1 MSLAMYAAPFN
12 DNNNNIKNN
21 DEDTLARKRTTHNR
35 TQKRHPKEMYTT
47 KVENIMN
54 TLQNLPDEPED
65 SGLADFKPLPP
76 PTSAGVEQTI
86 LRDNMKKPANEET
99 TEKYTNYGTVGPVSN
114 AANSDAKYDRFMP
127 DYTNFTKNIPPQ
139 DKGQQMPYNHNSYHP
154 SSENDALV
162 EKLNYMI
169 SLLEQQQDEKT
180 NNVTEELILY
190 SFLGIFVIF
199 LVDSFVRVGKYVR

>member
-1 MSLAMYAAPFN
+1 MYAAPFN

-54 TLQNLPDEPED
+54 TLQNLPDEAEY
-65 SGLADFKPLPP
+65 SVLADFKPLPP

-99 TEKYTNYGTVGPVSN
+99 TEKYTNYGSAGPISH
-114 AANSDAKYDRFMP
+114 AANSDSKYDRFMP

>member
-12 DNNNNIKNN
+12 DNNNIKNN

-54 TLQNLPDEPED
+54 TLQNLPDESED

-86 LRDNMKKPANEET
+86 LRDNMKKPANEDT
-99 TEKYTNYGTVGPVSN
+99 TEKYTNYGSAGPISH
-114 AANSDAKYDRFMP
+114 AANSDSKYDRFMP
-127 DYTNFTKNIPPQ
+127 NYTNFTKNIPPQ